1 MRGRAARALGKRT
14 QGFVAYIAASLR
26 SFVYAAPAHRKIRR
40 VARRRL
46 DQRTDGFV
54 EIINH
59 AENVQNVLGT
69 GHCNIKNSLFLF
81 NLLAMEF
88 HAYNILNQSGLHP
101 AFFVV
106 YKRKADADILV
117 HRNLA
122 TRSRIIQPAA
132 ETCQKHHRKLETL
145 GFVNRHDA
153 DCIIALRRHLDLTHG
168 NLVLLYGIDVLHEAV
183 KGAALRLTV
192 GKCFIAKCPQVCL
205 AAAPRRHCTHS
216 NIESCVEHQLPNQ
229 LFERNQP
236 CLLPPRSKVGKR
248 IPAFLAKNRVRT
260 ILCISQHC
268 VVIRTPLRA
277 CRTDAC
283 ELVDREVPDF
293 RTHHRDQR
301 NVLLFVVD
309 DFEQG

>member
-1 MRGRAARALGKRT
+1 
-14 QGFVAYIAASLR
+14 
-26 SFVYAAPAHRKIRR
+26 
-40 VARRRL
+40 
-46 DQRTDGFV
+46 
-54 EIINH
+54 
-59 AENVQNVLGT
+59 
-69 GHCNIKNSLFLF
+69 
-81 NLLAMEF
+81 MEF

-122 TRSRIIQPAA
+122 ARPRIIQPAA

-153 DCIIALRRHLDLTHG
+153 DCIITFRRHLDLTHG

-192 GKCFIAKCPQVCL
+192 RKCFVAECPQVCL

-248 IPAFLAKNRVRT
+248 IPAFLAKNPIRT
-260 ILCISQHC
+260 ILCIAQHC

-277 CRTDAC
+277 RRTDAC
-283 ELVDREVPDF
+283 KLIDREVPDF
-293 RTHHRDQR
+293 RTHHGNQR

-309 DFEQG
+309 DFEQGQEHIDFHRVKIAVIVIDIGRQIVVAQSLVKNIPVVFDSTQQDNNVTFLQRSFDAALAVKNRLSQ